1 MSKKPITEPRSAQ
14 WYAEVRREAQEAIA
28 RIKARDEAARARR
41 AAAKAAGIRIH
52 TQQRQTPSER
62 SSDNA

>member
-1 MSKKPITEPRSAQ
+1 MSKKPITKPRSAE
-14 WYAEVRREAQEAIA
+14 WYAGVKREAREAIA
-28 RIKARDEAARARR
+28 RIRARDEAARVRR
-41 AAAKAAGIRIH
+41 AAAKAAGIQTH